1 MLTNDEI
8 IRIVGD
14 VAKVKLVESPIE
26 RVISEPATDWTG
38 GDAVRITIVITPE
51 AVDRL
56 SGDSVL
62 DNLVE
67 VHNRLAQAGET
78 RLPMVEYATE
88 QDLAYSGDPE
98 S

>member
-1 MLTNDEI
+1 MLTYDEI
-8 IRIVGD
+8 NRIVGD
-14 VAKVKLVESPIE
+14 VARRKLVESSVL
-26 RVISEPATDWTG
+26 RVTSEPATDWTG
-38 GDAVRITIVITPE
+38 GHAVRITIVIPAE
-51 AVDRL
+51 AVHRL

-67 VHNRLAQAGET
+67 LQNRLSEAGET
-78 RLPMVEYATE
+78 RLPIVEYATE